1 MIYSLLDV
9 DVENFSET
17 KQWYKDE
24 EEVQG
29 CIDNPSQNTQRQKWG
44 CATFSSFFFKMV
56 PLFSVPLT
64 EPQSFNISAESS
76 NSVNLSWEAIPIGKC
91 RGFLSHY
98 SLCSLKIN
106 SEQKDEGPTFHFH
119 HDYVAIGEEPHKS
132 PKPNLC
138 GCADIFMFFSFMFFF
153 SQSAIKCPPLW
164 RNTAWWTWPQGPSTA
179 SAWLQWQQK
188 ERVLRLLA
196 LSTRRQRTWRVK
208 TSNVSDLYW

>member
-1 MIYSLLDV
+1 MGNLGQIKCVFFTTKREVSVFMIYSLLDV

-98 SLCSLKIN
+98 SLCSLEIN
-106 SEQKDEGPTFHFH
+106 SEQKDKGPTFHFH
-119 HDYVAIGEEPHKS
+119 YDYVAIGEEPHKS

-138 GCADIFMFFSFMFFF
+138 GCADIFMFFFFF
-153 SQSAIKCPPLW
+153 LS
-164 RNTAWWTWPQGPSTA
+164 
-179 SAWLQWQQK
+179 
-188 ERVLRLLA
+188 VL
-196 LSTRRQRTWRVK
+196 
-208 TSNVSDLYW
+208 